1 MLVTLAYD
9 RNQEVFVGRTKAVL
23 DINWT
28 RIVLALIMIYLSLK
42 CMNSRYNFFTVFF
55 NSTPILSTIFWT

>member
-9 RNQEVFVGRTKAVL
+9 RNQEVSVGRTKAVL

-28 RIVLALIMIYLSLK
+28 RIVLAYK
-42 CMNSRYNFFTVFF
+42 WYT
-55 NSTPILSTIFWT
+55 